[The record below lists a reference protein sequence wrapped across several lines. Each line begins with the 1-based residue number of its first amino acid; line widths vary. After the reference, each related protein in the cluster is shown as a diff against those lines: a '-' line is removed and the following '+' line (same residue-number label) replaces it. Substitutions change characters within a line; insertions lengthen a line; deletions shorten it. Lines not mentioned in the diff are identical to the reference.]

1 MLGCAEKVNRILTVI
16 DGITLTEVLHY
27 QDQFRSADDFIIKD

>member
-1 MLGCAEKVNRILTVI
+1 MGCAKQGNRSLTVI
-16 DGITLTEVLHY
+16 DGITLTEEFYY